1 MQGAGARHDLDS
13 PRVQCALTLLLLSP
27 TMTSLFGAT
36 RGAQPPTSSPDELA
50 ARVASIKNSIRNE
63 VALQNAQELMNK
75 VSDKC
80 YVKCV
85 PKPGTSLSS
94 SEERCLS
101 QCMDRYL
108 EAFDIISR
116 TYVAR
121 LKRERVDPQLS

>member
-1 MQGAGARHDLDS
+1 MS
-13 PRVQCALTLLLLSP
+13 
-27 TMTSLFGAT
+27 SLFGGLRDSPA
-36 RGAQPPTSSPDELA
+36 PTSSPDEVA
-50 ARVASIKNSIRNE
+50 ARMASIKSSIRNE
-63 VALQNAQELMNK
+63 LALQNVQELMTK

-94 SEERCLS
+94 SEEKCLA

-121 LKRERVDPQLS
+121 LKKERVDAQLS